1 MVKKAV
7 GVINQMCAV
16 VLPSKKQQLAKKQ
29 EIRLCPHCGHS
40 MAKTRMFCSNCQQ
53 FKNGNGG
60 LIRPVQGQFHH

>member
-7 GVINQMCAV
+7 GAINEMLCAI
-16 VLPSKKQQLAKKQ
+16 VLPVKKQKPDKQ

-53 FKNGNGG
+53 FKNGHGG
-60 LIRPVQGQFHH
+60 PVQDQFHY